1 MAAYGVGGMGV
12 HFATTLAS
20 AIGLSASNFLVGSAL
35 GIDPV
40 HLQTMN
46 IIASVFGFGVTALR
60 SYLFD
65 NSKSKYGKFRP
76 WLKWMGLPTV
86 LSSIL
91 FVWMPYEQMTYNEKV
106 ITVELCYLLINCFNP
121 FFTEAF
127 NLFIQVM
134 SPNTEE
140 RTDIMSAGQIVFSF
154 APTITNLIIPALAP
168 LTGGLNDIRTY
179 RIIYPVFTLLG
190 LGLTYFIYAKTKE
203 RIIYSKNET
212 RSIRFS
218 DALRSASKN
227 KYFWLTNI
235 ATWIGFFGKR
245 LSYNTS
251 VDFCIRHS

>member
-1 MAAYGVGGMGV
+1 
-12 HFATTLAS
+12 
-20 AIGLSASNFLVGSAL
+20 
-35 GIDPV
+35 
-40 HLQTMN
+40 
-46 IIASVFGFGVTALR
+46 
-60 SYLFD
+60 
-65 NSKSKYGKFRP
+65 
-76 WLKWMGLPTV
+76 
-86 LSSIL
+86 
-91 FVWMPYEQMTYNEKV
+91 MTYNEKV

-127 NLFIQVM
+127 NLLIQVM

-140 RTDIMSAGQIVFSF
+140 RTDIMSAGQIVFF

-190 LGLTYFIYAKTKE
+190 LGLTCFIYAKTKE